1 MESRYFIVV
10 LILKLD
16 KDCILTSNHRSRY
29 TPTVGVCQKVAPHI
43 SEGWGGNRPPRIQTL
58 GGAVPP
64 HCGGVPNLEPKSLM
78 RRCWGG
84 TNPAGGGRKKLS
96 ISSWKAQNFR
106 AAGAPDGS
114 RFLRSIT
121 RISVRFRSQKPHRFG
136 APPEHFLFET
146 SSSPPSGWGGTD
158 FQT

>member
-1 MESRYFIVV
+1 MLLRDSQSIGPG
-10 LILKLD
+10 
-16 KDCILTSNHRSRY
+16 
-29 TPTVGVCQKVAPHI
+29 TPPLWGCAKKWPPISQRVGGAI
-43 SEGWGGNRPPRIQTL
+43 APPRIQTL

-114 RFLRSIT
+114 RFLRFIT
-121 RISVRFRSQKPHRFG
+121 RISVRFRSQKPHRLG
-136 APPEHFLFET
+136 APPQNI
-146 SSSPPSGWGGTD
+146 SSLRQVVPPPSG
-158 FQT
+158 

>member
-1 MESRYFIVV
+1 MQKSS
-10 LILKLD
+10 
-16 KDCILTSNHRSRY
+16 DCVSSLGANGGSAEINAKHEERGLTIGPG
-29 TPTVGVCQKVAPHI
+29 TPPLWGCARKWPPISQRVG
-43 SEGWGGNRPPRIQTL
+43 
-58 GGAVPP
+58 GGAVPL
-64 HCGGVPNLEPKSLM
+64 HCGGVPNLGPKSLM

-84 TNPAGGGRKKLS
+84 TNPAGGGRNFLS
-96 ISSWKAQNFR
+96 ISSWKAQKFR

-136 APPEHFLFET
+136 APPPEHFLFET